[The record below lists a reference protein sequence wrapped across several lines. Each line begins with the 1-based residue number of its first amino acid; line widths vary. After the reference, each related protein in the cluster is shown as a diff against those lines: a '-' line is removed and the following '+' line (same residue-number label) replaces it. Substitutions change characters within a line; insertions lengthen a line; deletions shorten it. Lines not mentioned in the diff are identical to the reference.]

1 MKTLSTLHLV
11 QFSFWELQ
19 SFNLRQGGTAILGP
33 NGAGKTSVADAVQ
46 IAMLG
51 AHGSFMNFNT
61 QSAHKDKRSVRDYA
75 LGTMRSGD
83 SDDGVIT
90 RKRDEALSYITLV
103 FEGDK
108 PGDCLSAGVC
118 IHALANES
126 THRTLGLYVLPGVR
140 LKLDDHLGAIGNGDV
155 APLEWNAFEA
165 LVRQLA
171 RQAGR
176 TPSFSSA
183 PEMYLSELLHG
194 LQTPG
199 RSIDKAKFLRA
210 FSQSLKLK
218 DVKSVNDYLR
228 GYLVDAKPIDKQGTL
243 QHIKTVRALA
253 KQIDE
258 VKEQIVRLNDID
270 KKFNTVSELYRIR
283 AVANAVKLQLQLENA
298 DDRVKAL
305 EDSLEELRDSI
316 KALNKSQP
324 TMESECQILEQTHNR
339 LLSRYSSDPN
349 TQAPEANRH
358 LREAHQSRI
367 DEFRNTTN
375 DISLQI
381 RQALEAISRVF
392 EAEDGGC
399 PGSIEAILSTLD
411 GLAQSENPIP
421 VANIEHGLQALS
433 AATASVEALLKK
445 HDESHQLARENL
457 KAANGKVSAAKQGVR
472 VLDND
477 VAKAMSLFQENGI
490 SCRTVASLVHVTD
503 VRWQPAIESAL
514 GRNRFALLVEAGREN
529 DAVRLLRNLVQ
540 PLYNITIVQPS
551 HLERDIGRE
560 PEPQLVSAL
569 LSGENKV
576 ALTFLRRILG
586 PTRQVDTEDELR
598 IHDRALTKDGM
609 QSGNGGTRRI
619 KLVSASDFILG
630 VKISVADMG
639 LLQKEVIAATE
650 EEKHTSKRAEK
661 TRAASERLRNTLEA
675 VSIEKYRLALIKLQS
690 AQGELH
696 SVGIITTESL
706 PQYLQD
712 LKRDLDSAKIA
723 AAEARS
729 RHTKATAALAAL
741 EAKQATTQ
749 DDLTSAQTAL
759 ASIKTKHSEALAD
772 PDYDSDRS
780 AAMYDKVFDLM
791 ASNGPVE
798 ALEYLDREAKRANE
812 RLVGTES
819 TARSDF
825 AEFINEMSFNLVEE
839 RSDWR
844 KASAWVKEHVRK
856 LTDSTLAEYEQSA
869 EDARVAANQSFRAD
883 VAFRMREAINRVHE
897 DIHDLNK
904 VLTACPEFTGGE
916 KYRFVA
922 HPAVAHQKLYDLI
935 VSSALT
941 ETGTASLLEADDDVQ
956 RTLVNFLEACETGE
970 GRANNPLED
979 YRLLFNFDLEIRVGD
994 KKVDSLSKRLGVG
1007 SGGEHLVP
1015 FYVIAG
1021 ASLANA
1027 YRLKAGQPHE
1037 GVALMLIDEA
1047 FRGFDGQ
1054 NTYVTAQFL
1063 RTLGL
1068 QIIMAGPDADASK
1081 LVPVLD
1087 SYYDIERFG
1096 SDSYADEIVIKPAAK
1111 ALLESDMPVCHP
1123 ELIDRMVEQLSLT

>member
-33 NGAGKTSVADAVQ
+33 NGAGKTSVADAIQ

-51 AHGSFMNFNT
+51 AHGGFMNFNT
-61 QSAHKDKRSVRDYA
+61 QSVYKDKRSVRDYA

-140 LKLDDHLGAIGNGDV
+140 LKLDDHLGAVGNGEV

-165 LVRQLA
+165 LARQLA
-171 RQAGR
+171 KQAGR
-176 TPSFSSA
+176 TPSFSAA

-253 KQIDE
+253 KQIEE

-270 KKFNTVSELYRIR
+270 KKFNTVSELYRTR
-283 AVANAVKLQLQLENA
+283 AVANAVKLQLQLESA
-298 DDRVKAL
+298 DDRVSTL
-305 EDSLEELRDSI
+305 EDNLADLGDKIE
-316 KALNKSQP
+316 ALNKSLP
-324 TMESECQILEQTHNR
+324 TMESECRVLEETHNN

-349 TQAPEANRH
+349 TQAPEANRQ

-367 DEFRNTTN
+367 EEFCNTIN
-375 DISLQI
+375 SISLQI
-381 RQALEAISRVF
+381 RQTLETVSRVF
-392 EAEDGGC
+392 EAEDSSRY
-399 PGSIEAILSTLD
+399 GSIETILSTLD

-433 AATASVEALLKK
+433 AAAASVETLLKK
-445 HDESHQLARENL
+445 HDEAHQLARDNL
-457 KAANGKVSAAKQGVR
+457 QAANGKASAAKQGIR
-472 VLDND
+472 VPEND
-477 VAKAMSLFQENGI
+477 VAKAMSLFQESGI
-490 SCRTVASLVHVTD
+490 GCRTVASLVQVTD

-514 GRNRFALLVEAGREN
+514 GRNRFALVVDAGRED
-529 DAVRLLRNLVQ
+529 DAVRMLRNLVQ
-540 PLYNITIVQPS
+540 PLYNVTVVQPS
-551 HLERDIGRE
+551 HLKNDIGRE

-598 IHDRALTKDGM
+598 IYERALTKDGM

-619 KLVSASDFILG
+619 RLVSASDFALG
-630 VKISVADMG
+630 VKVSAADLG
-639 LLQKEVIAATE
+639 LLQKEAVAATE
-650 EEKHTSKRAEK
+650 QENLASKRAGK
-661 TRAASERLRNTLEA
+661 TKAASEKLRHTLEA
-675 VSIEKYRLALIKLQS
+675 ISIDKYRLALSKLQS
-690 AQGELH
+690 AQDDLR
-696 SVGIITTESL
+696 SVGEITPESL

-712 LKRDLDSAKIA
+712 LKRDLDNAKKA
-723 AAEARS
+723 AVEARS
-729 RHTKATAALAAL
+729 RHTKASSDLATL
-741 EAKQATTQ
+741 STQ
-749 DDLTSAQTAL
+749 QTNKRDDLASAQAVLT
-759 ASIKTKHSEALAD
+759 SIETKHSEALAD
-772 PDYDSDRS
+772 PDYDTERS
-780 AAMYDKVFDLM
+780 AAMYDKAFDLM
-791 ASNGPVE
+791 ASSGPE
-798 ALEYLDREAKRANE
+798 DALKYLDQEAKRAND
-812 RLVGTES
+812 RLAGAES

-825 AEFINEMSFNLVEE
+825 AGFINDMSFNLVEE

-844 KASAWVKEHVRK
+844 KASAWVKGHVRK

-869 EDARVAANQSFRAD
+869 EEARIAANQSFRAD
-883 VAFRMREAINRVHE
+883 VAFRMREAINRVHA

-904 VLTACPEFTGGE
+904 VLSACPEFTGGE

-922 HPAVAHQKLYDLI
+922 HPAIAHQKLYDLI

-941 ETGTASLLEADDDVQ
+941 ETGTASLLETDDDVQ

-1027 YRLKAGQPHE
+1027 YRLKAGEPHE
-1037 GVALMLIDEA
+1037 GLALMLIDEA
-1047 FRGFDGQ
+1047 FRGFDAQ

-1068 QIIMAGPDADASK
+1068 QIILAGPDADASK

-1096 SDSYADEIVIKPAAK
+1096 TDSYADEIVIKPAAK
-1111 ALLESDMPVCHP
+1111 ELLESDMPVCHP
-1123 ELIDRMVEQLSLT
+1123 ELVERMVEQLSLA